1 MKYPFAL
8 VLITCFMMGCKKPE
22 ACFNISNEKPSYKVN
37 ENIKF
42 ISCSL
47 VAKKYVWDFGDG
59 QVQSKADAQISHKYA
74 APGNYTVTLKVIN
87 GSSKDTASKT
97 IAVK

>member
-8 VLITCFMMGCKKPE
+8 IFITSLMFGCAKPE
-22 ACFNISNEKPSYKVN
+22 SCFKIADDKSSYAVN
-37 ENIKF
+37 ERIKF

-47 VAKKYVWDFGDG
+47 DAKKYVWDFGDG
-59 QVQSKADAQISHKYA
+59 EIKTKADAQITHKFS
-74 APGNYTVTLKVIN
+74 APGNYTVTLKVTN
-87 GSSKDTASKT
+87 GSNKDITSKT